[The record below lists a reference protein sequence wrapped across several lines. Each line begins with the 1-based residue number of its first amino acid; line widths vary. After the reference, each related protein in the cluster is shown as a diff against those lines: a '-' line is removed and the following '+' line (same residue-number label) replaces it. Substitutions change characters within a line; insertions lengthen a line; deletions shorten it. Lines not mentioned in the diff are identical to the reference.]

1 MYINVTWRLKSTLK
15 LIILKDEVSTVF
27 ASIRDM
33 ILLVITFQR
42 SGFTHWEKH
51 DKECKMQTKLYP
63 EKKLWKTSEVN
74 VRESEP
80 ISMTQDKLFQTV
92 LPLLESNY
100 RNINVNLWRIRKFS
114 AHLMKYFSN
123 DVIEI
128 IYVIAEQKLD

>member
-1 MYINVTWRLKSTLK
+1 
-15 LIILKDEVSTVF
+15 
-27 ASIRDM
+27 
-33 ILLVITFQR
+33 
-42 SGFTHWEKH
+42 
-51 DKECKMQTKLYP
+51 MQTKLYP